1 MKNPLKNGIELTF
14 QLQVLNEFIDQYPVK
29 REVKQA
35 ANALRKTSE
44 KDLEK
49 QYAKVYAMSPEMSIN
64 VCAKLEE
71 LAKTVGKMDISEL
84 VLFSDFAK
92 RFYDNKEIVKKKGMS
107 FFNKILL

>member
-14 QLQVLNEFIDQYPVK
+14 QMQVLSEFIDQYPVK
-29 REVKQA
+29 KEIKMT
-35 ANALRKTSE
+35 ANQFRKATE
-44 KDLEK
+44 KDLNR

-64 VCAKLEE
+64 VCGKLQE
-71 LAKTVGKMDISEL
+71 LAETVGKMDISEL

-92 RFYDNKEIVKKKGMS
+92 RFYANRDLVKEKGMS

>member
-14 QLQVLNEFIDQYPVK
+14 QTQVLCEFIDQYPVK
-29 REVKQA
+29 KEIKMT
-35 ANALRKTSE
+35 ANQFRKATE
-44 KDLEK
+44 KDLNK

-64 VCAKLEE
+64 VCGKLQE
-71 LAKTVGKMDISEL
+71 LAETVGKMDISEI

-92 RFYDNKEIVKKKGMS
+92 RFYDNRELAKEKGQS